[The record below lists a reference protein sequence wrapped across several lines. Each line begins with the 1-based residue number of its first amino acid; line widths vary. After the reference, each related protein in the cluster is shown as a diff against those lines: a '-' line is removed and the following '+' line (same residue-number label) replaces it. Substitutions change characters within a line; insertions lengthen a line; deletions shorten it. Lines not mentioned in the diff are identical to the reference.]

1 MRKSNDKLRCSFCGK
16 SQDEVKKLIAGPSVS
31 ICIECIDICSELVA
45 DGHKKHFQF
54 VAWVRRTMRQSDDK
68 LRCSFCGKGQSQV
81 KKLIAGPSVY
91 ICNECIDIGS
101 EIVADDHKK
110 DSGGVKM
117 EFIEKTCV
125 MTKADMNRVL
135 ARIASQIVENNPD
148 LSNVLL
154 VGIRRRGVP
163 LAERLATRIREMD
176 GVNMSTGALDITL
189 YRDDLS
195 TVGERPVVNKT
206 ELPANITGKTII
218 LVDDVLYT
226 GRTIRAAMDELID
239 FGRPRRV
246 QLAVLIDRGWRE
258 LPIQADYIGKY
269 VTTTEKEI
277 IKVML
282 PEFDEME
289 QVLLV
294 EQK

>member
-1 MRKSNDKLRCSFCGK
+1 MRK
-16 SQDEVKKLIAGPSVS
+16 V
-31 ICIECIDICSELVA
+31 
-45 DGHKKHFQF
+45 
-54 VAWVRRTMRQSDDK
+54 DDK
-68 LRCSFCGKGQSQV
+68 LRCSFCGRGQDEV
-81 KKLIAGPSVY
+81 KKLVAGPSVY
-91 ICNECIDIGS
+91 ICNQCVDICVEIIIDGSRQEGSPIGLALPVLTPAEGVLIQVEPS
-101 EIVADDHKK
+101 RVHKHEK
-110 DSGGVKM
+110 LSGGAEM
-117 EFIEKTCV
+117 EFIEKSSV
-125 MTKADMNRVL
+125 MTGADMNRVL

-163 LAERLATRIREMD
+163 LAERLAARIKEMD
-176 GVNMSTGALDITL
+176 SIDVATGALDITL

-206 ELPANITGKTII
+206 ELPSNITGKTII

-282 PEFDEME
+282 PEFDGTE

>member
-1 MRKSNDKLRCSFCGK
+1 
-16 SQDEVKKLIAGPSVS
+16 
-31 ICIECIDICSELVA
+31 
-45 DGHKKHFQF
+45 
-54 VAWVRRTMRQSDDK
+54 
-68 LRCSFCGKGQSQV
+68 
-81 KKLIAGPSVY
+81 
-91 ICNECIDIGS
+91 
-101 EIVADDHKK
+101 
-110 DSGGVKM
+110 M
-117 EFIEKTCV
+117 EFTEKAVV
-125 MTKADMNRVL
+125 MTAGDINRVL
-135 ARIASQIVENNPD
+135 ARMASQVVENNPD
-148 LSNVLL
+148 LSHVLL

-163 LAERLATRIREMD
+163 LAERIATKIKELD
-176 GVNMSTGALDITL
+176 GIEVATGALDITL
-189 YRDDLS
+189 YRDDLT
-195 TVGERPVVNKT
+195 TVADRPVINKT

-258 LPIQADYIGKY
+258 LPIQADYIGKS
-269 VTTTEKEI
+269 VTTTEAEI

-282 PEFDEME
+282 PEFDETE